1 MIFLSFNHCELQ
13 DRSTFDLVDPYP
25 PYRQQYFTT
34 IRRQI
39 WQIFDPFPPK
49 QCRRLKWIVPK
60 STLLLIGDVEIN
72 GANEV
77 VILSDTVD
85 VCIQKLTI
93 RHQIIVFKLKSLKD
107 VGCRC
112 LPRALLGRSGSI
124 RQSERPR
131 FEGWKD

>member
-1 MIFLSFNHCELQ
+1 M
-13 DRSTFDLVDPYP
+13 TPT
-25 PYRQQYFTT
+25 PYRRQVFTT
-34 IRRQI
+34 IHRQI

-85 VCIQKLTI
+85 VCIQKPTI
-93 RHQIIVFKLKSLKD
+93 RHQILVFKLKAKKLKR
-107 VGCRC
+107 CRMQVFT
-112 LPRALLGRSGSI
+112 A
-124 RQSERPR
+124 RPS
-131 FEGWKD
+131 W